1 MGNNQITNLIFKT
14 LNHISLEQ
22 YQVANDIIESILN
35 NKSNSGELN
44 DYHWQ
49 YIGDI
54 CLALGKNDLARS
66 SYLKANNKP
75 GVAFTL
81 IIQDRLQEAGSIL
94 IDANNSPASF
104 WCHFLIEL
112 FSEQKQIKHV
122 PSFLVVRHFLELT
135 VYYLLLNKSTPLVL
149 AILKNLNK
157 LLEINLD
164 SEKLIGYAY
173 FSFGDLDYAL
183 KLLIN
188 ASKRNNLDGE
198 IFFMLGRLY
207 IMKKNYHE
215 AMSMLHNAQLL
226 LPEHYP
232 TQVLIESI
240 RTKI

>member
-1 MGNNQITNLIFKT
+1 MEDNQITNLIFKV

-35 NKSNSGELN
+35 NKSNLGELN

-54 CLALGKNDLARS
+54 CLALGKTDLARS
-66 SYLKANNKP
+66 SYFKANNKP

-81 IIQDRLQEAGSIL
+81 IVQNKLQEANSIL
-94 IDANNSPASF
+94 INASNSPASS

-112 FSEQKQIKHV
+112 FGGQKQIKRM

-135 VYYLLLNKSTPLVL
+135 VYYLLLNKNTPFVL
-149 AILKNLNK
+149 AILQNLNK

-207 IMKKNYHE
+207 IMKNNYHE